1 MAEGRGTERSGG
13 VEIGRWSRRR
23 PTGCTRQQTLPP
35 SSLSRFLIPSRSLP
49 PPGAISICP
58 PESQTVS
65 QLPTA
70 RVQRR
75 RRTGPGHHQP
85 LPSLLGKGEK
95 LEEGKEDFLL
105 LAEDSCQRGV
115 VLWPWTSRVESGE
128 MDKDCGG
135 SFDGDEWDVST
146 LVSWISVDG
155 ICMIMKFW
163 RGFGIW

>member
-1 MAEGRGTERSGG
+1 MAEGRGTGRSGG

-75 RRTGPGHHQP
+75 RRTGPGHHHP
-85 LPSLLGKGEK
+85 LSSLLGKGEK
-95 LEEGKEDFLL
+95 LEEGREDFLL

-115 VLWPWTSRVESGE
+115 VLWPWTSRVESG
-128 MDKDCGG
+128 DGG
-135 SFDGDEWDVST
+135 DG
-146 LVSWISVDG
+146 
-155 ICMIMKFW
+155 
-163 RGFGIW
+163 

>member
-1 MAEGRGTERSGG
+1 MVEGRGTERSGG

-75 RRTGPGHHQP
+75 RRTGPGHHH
-85 LPSLLGKGEK
+85 PSPRSSAREK
-95 LEEGKEDFLL
+95 NWRKEGRIFFSWPRTRAN
-105 LAEDSCQRGV
+105 AELFYGRGRV
-115 VLWPWTSRVESGE
+115 GSSRETGE

-155 ICMIMKFW
+155 ICMIMKF
-163 RGFGIW
+163 